1 MIKGRRKAATDGE
14 VIGMKRAA
22 QVPSLQGRSL
32 YLPFWRISC
41 LFTVVGVSVNLKK
54 WKYLTFVSVYS
65 FMVSVLWWCASLVL
79 YLHVVC
85 CWHFA
90 LSLWVS
96 TVFFHVKILML
107 CHCSMINQITTVFG
121 WTFTVHIPPYTIKYW
136 MSQNY
141 YAIIGHSIKIFSCYR
156 LSFAYVQHIQNS
168 AICGLD
174 QLSHICG
181 AQ

>member
-1 MIKGRRKAATDGE
+1 MFCNNPEFINKLYKTLKSLVHWLNGIIISSIYIWYGWLKFLQTIKSAWKHFNFFRNELEVRLIKGRRKAATDGE

-65 FMVSVLWWCASLVL
+65 FMVSVLWWCASFVL

-96 TVFFHVKILML
+96 TVF
-107 CHCSMINQITTVFG
+107 SM
-121 WTFTVHIPPYTIKYW
+121 
-136 MSQNY
+136 
-141 YAIIGHSIKIFSCYR
+141 
-156 LSFAYVQHIQNS
+156 
-168 AICGLD
+168 
-174 QLSHICG
+174 
-181 AQ
+181 